1 MRAERG
7 DFDEE
12 GEEGGA
18 ETEGGD
24 GGGDAAPM
32 MPLPQPRGG
41 AGDGGGGGRAG
52 GGGPH
57 GGGGEV
63 KLGHYEMPGVHVQ
76 HEMEEKALADD
87 SNTTNL
93 KDLPQYRP
101 TDEMGTIDPGMKKT
115 IADNT
120 EAVDIGFPTLEFY
133 KRFVL
138 RTEGMTLTIALYPV
152 RFYIETN
159 PESKPE
165 L

>member
-12 GEEGGA
+12 GEEGGS

-52 GGGPH
+52 GGGPPN

-133 KRFVL
+133 KRWVL
-138 RTEGMTLTIALYPV
+138 RTEEMTLSIALYPV
-152 RFYIETN
+152 RF
-159 PESKPE
+159 
-165 L
+165 